1 MVGIVFR
8 ELMEGKSKQ
17 MDFEKK
23 EKYTISDL
31 LKIVEILRAPDGCPW
46 DREQT
51 HESIRKNFI
60 EETYE
65 AVEAIDLGDPILLKE
80 ELGDVLLQV
89 ALHAQ
94 MEKEC
99 GVFDFSDVVNGIC
112 KKLIER
118 HPHIFSDVAAK
129 TSEEV
134 LKNWDDIKMRT
145 KKQQTQSE
153 AMNSVSRALP
163 SLMRAG
169 KVQSKAAKVGFDF
182 LSIKSA
188 IGKVFEEISELQKAV
203 ETDSQEACEE
213 ELGDLLFSV
222 VNVSR
227 FLKLDPEQALFHSTD
242 KFIKR
247 FQQMEQLISWE
258 GKKINALSGQE
269 LDIYWNRAKEK

>member
-17 MDFEKK
+17 MNFEKK

-99 GVFDFSDVVNGIC
+99 GMFDFSDVVNGIC

-118 HPHIFSDVAAK
+118 HPHIFSDVIAK

-182 LSIKSA
+182 LSTKSA
-188 IGKVFEEISELQKAV
+188 IEKVFEEISELQKAV
-203 ETDSQEACEE
+203 ERDSKEACEE

-227 FLKLDPEQALFHSTD
+227 FLKLDPEQALFQASD

-258 GKKINALSGQE
+258 GKKISALSGQE